1 MSRRSVGLCAGLLLG
16 GLVLAGHLSAYDQYL
31 GVTLLAYAVC
41 AQAWN
46 VLSGYSGQLSLGVG
60 AFVGVGGYTSGLLM
74 LHQGVGWIPS
84 TAIGTVFSGI
94 FAFVLGFPLL
104 RLRGSYF
111 AVGTLAAALA
121 LGTAGQLWTFA
132 GAEAGFVLPSG
143 LPSSTNLLRAA
154 VVAFVLAMGVV
165 LVIRDS
171 TFGTRMVAV
180 RDHEQAA
187 AGIGISTFK
196 YRMAALVLSGLLTG
210 LAGALIAMQT
220 ITVDPISMFSINW
233 TVNATLMVVVGGTAT
248 VVGPLIGVVLVYY
261 VLTQELQSLEAL
273 SAIIEGG
280 LLMLIMRFSPGGL
293 WPMLLRAAGALRR
306 RRSNPASR
314 AVPTAITPALGDQSI
329 SVRQP
334 TS

>member
-1 MSRRSVGLCAGLLLG
+1 MCAALLVVGLM
-16 GLVLAGHLSAYDQYL
+16 LAGDVSTYDQYL

-74 LHQGVGWIPS
+74 LHQGVGWLAA
-84 TAIGTVFSGI
+84 TVIGTVSSGV

-111 AVGTLAAALA
+111 AVGTLAATLA

-132 GAEAGFVLPSG
+132 GAESGFVLPSG
-143 LPSSTNLLRAA
+143 PPSSTNLLRAA
-154 VVAFVLAMGVV
+154 VVAFSLAIGVI
-165 LVIRDS
+165 LVIHDS
-171 TFGTRMVAV
+171 AFGTRLMAV

-187 AGIGISTFK
+187 AGIGVSTFR
-196 YRMAALVLSGLLTG
+196 YRMAALVVSGSLTG
-210 LAGALIAMQT
+210 LAGAIIAMQT

-233 TVNATLMVVVGGTAT
+233 TINATLMVVVGGTAT

-261 VLTQELQSLEAL
+261 VLTQELQSLQAL
-273 SAIIEGG
+273 STIIEGG
-280 LLMLIMRFSPGGL
+280 LLMVIMRFSPGGL
-293 WPMLLRAAGALRR
+293 WPMMLRAVRSLRR
-306 RRSNPASR
+306 RTNPVAGTAR
-314 AVPTAITPALGDQSI
+314 AVTTPAASDPPI